1 MRELR
6 AAMPD
11 DALLFVDNG
20 NSILWGTHYFEVRRP
35 NTYFI
40 DLGLASMGSA
50 VAGVVAERSLRLAN
64 ARSPWSATRRSP

>member
-1 MRELR
+1 MTELR

-20 NSILWGTHYFEVRRP
+20 TSIVWAGHYFEVRQP
-35 NTYFI
+35 GTYFI

-50 VAGVVAERSLRLAN
+50 VAGVIGGALGAPTAVV
-64 ARSPWSATRRSP
+64 WH